1 MLKLQESLRV
11 AAIFPNHIVPSR
23 NRSYGYCF
31 LVAPRGSEKFL
42 ATRAEIVL
50 KWVLAIFS
58 LIFLQEIGV
67 PNPVPNEFVLLFAGY
82 LTSVHRLNL
91 FLVLTS
97 VVTADF
103 IGTSTLFFAF
113 YFFGKTILAKKPNWI
128 PVKMERIERA
138 GQKIVEKN
146 WWGLYLGRLIPYVRG
161 YTSVA
166 AGLFQ
171 VKPRIFLLAVILSA
185 ITWSGGYTLAGH
197 FTGAYW
203 GKAVQDISGTSFA
216 FYIFLAILLTVIFGT
231 KLRNSI
237 KKYLEAKHSN
247 KES

>member
-1 MLKLQESLRV
+1 MPPELV
-11 AAIFPNHIVPSR
+11 NYIVR
-23 NRSYGYCF
+23 YGY
-31 LVAPRGSEKFL
+31 
-42 ATRAEIVL
+42 
-50 KWVLAIFS
+50 LAIFS

-82 LTSVHRLNL
+82 LTSIHKLNL
-91 FLVLTS
+91 FLVLAS

-113 YFFGKTILAKKPNWI
+113 YFFGKTILEKKPNWI

-138 GQKIVEKN
+138 GEKIAEKN

-171 VKPRIFLLAVILSA
+171 VSPRIFLLAVILSA

-197 FTGAYW
+197 FMGAYW
-203 GKAVQDISGTSFA
+203 GKAVQDIGGTSFV
-216 FYIFLAILLTVIFGT
+216 FYIFLTILLIVLFG
-231 KLRNSI
+231 KKIRNYI
-237 KKYLEAKHSN
+237 KKRRE
-247 KES
+247 